1 MPHLPL
7 EANAAR
13 PSPSAV
19 VDNARVVLADAAAQ
33 AAGVGRGTGV
43 AAARLLSP
51 SIALLARDRARETAT
66 METLA
71 CWAGAFTPR
80 VSLTS
85 DTLLLEVGG
94 CLRLFG
100 GLEPLVQA
108 VAAGVQA
115 QGFCAALAAAP
126 TPLGAQWLAQSGASS
141 LCRDRDALHR
151 QLEQLTVDVLP
162 AKTADSLKRFGAQ
175 TLADARRLPGA
186 ELARRLG
193 DGCRRAMAQAF
204 GELPD
209 PRADFVFP
217 ARFAQS
223 LELPAPVDHASA
235 LLFAARRLASA
246 LSGWLAVRQAGVRE
260 FCLQLAHR
268 RQETLLWLKFSA
280 PTADQQ
286 RFERVLRERLE
297 HTFLTAPVDALRLV
311 AAQIAALPG
320 RNQTLFP
327 DAGSAQEAIDALIER
342 LAARLG
348 ERQLYR
354 LAMRDDHRPEC
365 ATQRVAPL
373 AAPVPQREPAPAKP
387 RPLWL
392 VDPPQPLTEVD
403 GRPQRRGALRL
414 LAGPERIE
422 SGWWDSGEALGDVRR
437 DYFVALSNDGGW
449 LWIYRDVKLPGGWF
463 LHGYFA

>member
-19 VDNARVVLADAAAQ
+19 VDRARVLLADAAAQ
-33 AAGVGRGTGV
+33 AAGVTRGTGV

-51 SIALLARDRARETAT
+51 SIALLARDHAREAAT
-66 METLA
+66 LNALA
-71 CWAGAFTPR
+71 CWSGAFTPR
-80 VSLTS
+80 VSLTP

-108 VAAGVQA
+108 IAAGVRA
-115 QGFCAALAAAP
+115 QGFYAALAVAP

-151 QLEQLTVDVLP
+151 QLERLTIDVLP
-162 AKTADSLKRFGAQ
+162 DKVAAALKRFGAQ
-175 TLADARRLPGA
+175 TLADVRRLPGA

-223 LELPAPVDHASA
+223 LELPAPVDNASA

-260 FCLQLAHR
+260 FRLHLAHR
-268 RQETLLWLKFSA
+268 RQETLLRLKFSA
-280 PTADQQ
+280 PTADQE

-297 HTFLTAPVDALRLV
+297 HTVLAAPVDALRLT
-311 AAQIAALPG
+311 AAQISALPG

-327 DAGSAQEAIDALIER
+327 DAGNAQEAIDALLER

-348 ERQLYR
+348 ERQVYR
-354 LAMRDDHRPEC
+354 LAVRDDHRPEC
-365 ATQRVAPL
+365 ATRRVAPL
-373 AAPVPQREPAPAKP
+373 AAPAPQCVPDQAKP

-392 VDPPQPLTEVD
+392 ADPPQPLAEVD

-422 SGWWDSGEALGDVRR
+422 SGWWDNGEALGDVRR
-437 DYFVALSNDGGW
+437 DYFIALASDGGW
-449 LWIYRDVKLPGGWF
+449 LWIYRDAKLPGGWF
-463 LHGYFA
+463 LHGFFS